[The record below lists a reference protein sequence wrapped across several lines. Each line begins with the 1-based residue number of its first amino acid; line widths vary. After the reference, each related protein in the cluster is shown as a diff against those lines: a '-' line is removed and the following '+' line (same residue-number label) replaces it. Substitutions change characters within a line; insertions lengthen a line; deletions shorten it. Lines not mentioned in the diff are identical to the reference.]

1 MISNLKNPIN
11 NKLGMLFPPA
21 MRAAGYLFLFIGVYF
36 LSYSIYLKFWPFALV
51 ALAPFLIGFFI
62 AITSHGILID
72 VEQKRYK
79 KYTNILGY
87 QQGSW
92 KKWNNYPFISIL
104 QNQVSTM
111 AFSSSNRAAT
121 TSRNL
126 YFDICLLDKTHR
138 HKLLIKRLNDQNIA
152 IDDAQELA
160 KMMNVQLTRYKPV
173 ISMSTQSRRKRR

>member
-1 MISNLKNPIN
+1 MIDNLKTPIN

-36 LSYSIYLKFWPFALV
+36 LSYSIYLKLWPFALV
-51 ALAPFLIGFFI
+51 AAAPFLIGFFI

-72 VEQKRYK
+72 VEKKRYK
-79 KYTNILGY
+79 KYTNIFGY

-92 KKWNNYPFISIL
+92 KKWTNYPFISIL
-104 QNQVSTM
+104 KNQVSTM

-121 TSRNL
+121 TSKNL

-138 HKLLIKRLNDQNIA
+138 HKLLIKRLKDQKTA

-160 KMMNVQLTRYKPV
+160 KMMNVRLTKYQPE
-173 ISMSTQSRRKRR
+173 ISLSTQLRKKRR